1 MGIEKM
7 RQEQNRKEMVS
18 IFLELEKN
26 EASKIKKSVIC

>member
-1 MGIEKM
+1 MGIEKT

>member
-18 IFLELEKN
+18 IFLELEKY
-26 EASKIKKSVIC
+26 EASKRKKSVIC